1 MKSLQIKIA
10 NKVYMYI
17 VSDAKNSQKSH
28 KYVVSNIYS
37 IDLPRQIGASLGVV
51 ASPPADHKL
60 LIDLNIYGL

>member
-1 MKSLQIKIA
+1 
-10 NKVYMYI
+10 MYI

-51 ASPPADHKL
+51 ASPPPT
-60 LIDLNIYGL
+60 INC